1 MRGEWDS
8 TARAG
13 GVWTLVGVTGLG
25 AFAGGPVAP
34 WAVLALLASAFVP
47 WLAAWRDAE
56 GTALRGA
63 LAWGAI
69 ALGLGIVAQ
78 AVAMFEPSATGRPV
92 SGRITYLMT
101 AAVLAGLTSVLN
113 ARRPGDKVWAL
124 LMALLVV
131 VFLIPWLEG
140 SARMRRAGGLGAL
153 RLDSPWTLFY
163 GFLAVAGT
171 ANYLSTHFRAA
182 LVLGLGLVAEYLG
195 LRSVE
200 WPPAWRAWCWTA
212 AAWLF
217 GASAWIAWLGRR
229 GASDEGGNEIDRI
242 WIWFRD
248 RWGTVWALRIAEQ
261 FNRSAALGDWPYRL
275 SWTGLAP
282 VDPSSDAPAVPGD
295 RALATMR
302 GLLRRFALPGRLD
315 RAARGKAVRGEASP
329 Y

>member
-1 MRGEWDS
+1 LL
-8 TARAG
+8 
-13 GVWTLVGVTGLG
+13 LVATGACAGLG
-25 AFAGGPVAP
+25 REWSPL
-34 WAVLALLASAFVP
+34 AVGLFLATAAVP
-47 WLAAWRDAE
+47 WLAAWQDAE

-63 LAWGAI
+63 LTWGAV
-69 ALGLGIVAQ
+69 ALGLGIAAQ
-78 AVAMFEPSATGRPV
+78 AAAMFEPAATGRPI
-92 SGRITYLMT
+92 SGRVTYLMT
-101 AAVLAGLTSVLN
+101 SAVLAGLTSVLN

-140 SARMRRAGGLGAL
+140 SGRMRRAGGLGAL

-182 LVLGLGLVAEYLG
+182 AVLGLGLIAEYLG

-200 WPPAWRAWCWTA
+200 WPPAWRAGCWTFAAWLYGA
-212 AAWLF
+212 AAWT
-217 GASAWIAWLGRR
+217 AWLGRR
-229 GASDEGGNEIDRI
+229 GARDEGANEVDRI
-242 WIWFRD
+242 WLWFRD

-282 VDPSSDAPAVPGD
+282 VDPSSETPVVPGD

-302 GLLRRFALPGRLD
+302 GLLRRFARPGRLD
-315 RAARGKAVRGEASP
+315 REARGGEVRGEASP